1 MSKEQ
6 SGKQPAANL
15 FSRASVAVSPARI
28 RSPEPGD
35 SDGSATAAGRAQKP
49 LPGNV
54 VPLLPREKK
63 ASKTKK
69 VKTIKRARSLGSKT
83 ADTEADWIKSLLPV
97 PESGWWDVRQED
109 KGFVI
114 KFRWRAAGEQ
124 PNQTFPRISREQFQ
138 KLKEMERNE
147 CIAELRDRIAGHL
160 DDLRFDPKR
169 RERARLVA
177 ERIGIGS
184 ENYRD
189 AAAPDY
195 AG

>member
-1 MSKEQ
+1 MPSE
-6 SGKQPAANL
+6 SGDENWSAAAL
-15 FSRASVAVSPARI
+15 RH
-28 RSPEPGD
+28 E
-35 SDGSATAAGRAQKP
+35 QKP
-49 LPGNV
+49 PPKNV
-54 VPLLPREKK
+54 IPLLPREQKQSKAKK
-63 ASKTKK
+63 
-69 VKTIKRARSLGSKT
+69 IKRVKRTRSLGSKPG
-83 ADTEADWIKSLLPV
+83 DGEADWLKALLPD
-97 PESGWWDVRQED
+97 PESGWWDVRRED

-114 KFRWRAAGEQ
+114 KFRWRAGGEQ

-169 RERARLVA
+169 RERSRLVA
-177 ERIGIGS
+177 ERVGIGS

-189 AAAPDY
+189 AAASDF